1 MTVLL
6 KTSVHFNPNMY
17 MIFMP
22 PCVVLPVF
30 ASLIMN
36 QMRDVVLTFLFLL
49 YTVFQTFLCM
59 WCIGA
64 KKKKILNC
72 KYLCAG
78 APLYSSLYS
87 HVYSYIPEDNVHSD
101 AILTT
106 STWLTA
112 VATFWAMYRDAFE
125 ALDLFYS
132 DAYRVSD
139 NRHSEL
145 KSNTI
150 SDLLLSKF
158 PPGSC
163 YFVCSC
169 AWTFYKHAH
178 TYLFY
183 LHHCVVMLFFF
194 FQKK

>member
-1 MTVLL
+1 
-6 KTSVHFNPNMY
+6 MY
-17 MIFMP
+17 MIFHATLCCASCICKFNNEP
-22 PCVVLPVF
+22 NERCSFNILIFVIYCISDILVYVVYR
-30 ASLIMN
+30 SK
-36 QMRDVVLTFLFLL
+36 
-49 YTVFQTFLCM
+49 
-59 WCIGA
+59 

-139 NRHSEL
+139 NRYSEL

-150 SDLLLSKF
+150 SDLLHSKF

-169 AWTFYKHAH
+169 AWIFYKHAH

-183 LHHCVVMLFFF
+183 LHHCVVINRF
-194 FQKK
+194 